1 MIKKITVIGGSS
13 TGHAAAAI
21 YSDKGFEVTLY
32 DSAAYEEALNK
43 VREIGTIQL
52 RGKVRMI
59 SKIAHVTT
67 DPAEAVKGAEL
78 IAVHVMSS
86 RHAEVARAIAPYVQD
101 GQHILIVP
109 GNLGAFVFRRVFDEM
124 GVTAKVTLTDQEGNL
139 CPCRLTGDA
148 EVTVGMELKPK
159 RIASLPSS
167 DTARVLEA
175 LEGVWDFKANK
186 NIFEGALNANN
197 VVMHI
202 GTSVLSASKIETMGD
217 DFILFQHG
225 FTPASVKVGHQIREE
240 RLQVMNALGI
250 EEHANPLGMYHKV
263 THSDEHPEI
272 SVFRTLSG
280 PNCVKHR
287 YLTEDCPNGLVPWSE
302 LGKLCG
308 VPTPTMDAVISI
320 YSLVHE
326 RDWRGI
332 GIDLER
338 LGLAGMTVEEIRAYL
353 KTGKK

>member
-1 MIKKITVIGGSS
+1 MIKKITVVGGSS

-21 YSDKGFEVTLY
+21 YSDRGFEVTLY
-32 DSAAYEEALNK
+32 DSSAYEKALNK
-43 VREIGTIQL
+43 VQELGTIQL

-86 RHAEVARAIAPYVQD
+86 RHEEVARAIAPYVQD

-109 GNLGAFVFRRVFDEM
+109 GNLGAFVFRKVFDEM
-124 GVTAKVTLTDQEGNL
+124 GVTAQVTLTDQEGNL

-167 DTARVLEA
+167 DTPRVLEA

-287 YLTEDCPNGLVPWSE
+287 YLTEDCE
-302 LGKLCG
+302 CG
-308 VPTPTMDAVISI
+308 AAILLSFAK
-320 YSLVHE
+320 
-326 RDWRGI
+326 
-332 GIDLER
+332 R
-338 LGLAGMTVEEIRAYL
+338 LGIEMPVLKAFVDVAGVITEEDYMANGRTLENLGFSPEMSIEEIMAAV
-353 KTGKK
+353 

>member
-21 YSDKGFEVTLY
+21 YSNKGFEVTLY
-32 DSAAYEEALNK
+32 DSTAYEEALNQVK
-43 VREIGTIQL
+43 KLGTIQL

-59 SKIAHVTT
+59 APIAHVTT
-67 DPAEAVKGAEL
+67 DPAEAVKDAEL

-86 RHAEVARAIAPYVQD
+86 RHEEVARAIAPYVQD

-148 EVTVGMELKPK
+148 EVTVGMPLKPK
-159 RIASLPSS
+159 RISSLPAS
-167 DTARVLEA
+167 DTARVIEA

-186 NIFEGALNANN
+186 NIFESTLNANN

-225 FTPASVKVGHQIREE
+225 FTPASVQVGKLIREE
-240 RLQVMNALGI
+240 RLQVLNALGV
-250 EEHANPLGMYHKV
+250 EEHANPLGMYEKV
-263 THSDEHPEI
+263 THYEDYPEI
-272 SVFRTLSG
+272 DVFRTLSG

-287 YLTEDCPNGLVPWSE
+287 YLTEDCG
-302 LGKLCG
+302 CG
-308 VPTPTMDAVISI
+308 AALLLSFA
-320 YSLVHE
+320 
-326 RDWRGI
+326 R
-332 GIDLER
+332 R
-338 LGLAGMTVEEIRAYL
+338 LGIEMPVLKAFVDVAGIITEEDYMADGRTLENLGFGPEMTVEEIMAAV
-353 KTGKK
+353 

>member
-1 MIKKITVIGGSS
+1 MIKNITVVGGGS

-32 DSAAYEEALNK
+32 DSTAYEKELKK
-43 VREIGTIQL
+43 VQEIGTIEL
-52 RGKVRMI
+52 HGKVRMI

-67 DPAEAVKGAEL
+67 DPAEAVKDAEL

-86 RHAEVARAIAPYVQD
+86 RHEEVARAIAPYVHD

-109 GNLGAFVFRRVFDEM
+109 GNLGAFVFRKVFGEM

-148 EVTVGMELKPK
+148 EVTVGMPLKPK

-167 DTARVLEA
+167 DTAQVIKA
-175 LEGVWDFKANK
+175 LEGVWDFMPNK
-186 NIFEGALNANN
+186 NVFECTLNANN

-225 FTPASVKVGHQIREE
+225 FTPAAVKVGEQIREE
-240 RLQVMNALGI
+240 RLKVMNALGI

-272 SVFRTLSG
+272 DVFRTLSG

-287 YLTEDCPNGLVPWSE
+287 YLTEDCE
-302 LGKLCG
+302 CG
-308 VPTPTMDAVISI
+308 AAILLSFAK
-320 YSLVHE
+320 
-326 RDWRGI
+326 
-332 GIDLER
+332 R
-338 LGLAGMTVEEIRAYL
+338 LGIEMPVLKAFVDVAGIITEEDYMANGRTLGNLGFGADMSIEEIMAAV
-353 KTGKK
+353 

>member
-1 MIKKITVIGGSS
+1 MIKKITVVGGSS

-21 YSDKGFEVTLY
+21 YSDRGFEVTLY
-32 DSAAYEEALNK
+32 DSSAYEKALNK
-43 VREIGTIQL
+43 VQELGTIQL

-78 IAVHVMSS
+78 IAIHVMSS
-86 RHAEVARAIAPYVQD
+86 RHEEVARAIAPYVQD

-109 GNLGAFVFRRVFDEM
+109 GNLGAFVFRKVFDEM
-124 GVTAKVTLTDQEGNL
+124 GVTAQVTLTDQEGNL

-167 DTARVLEA
+167 DTPRVLEA

-202 GTSVLSASKIETMGD
+202 GTSVLSVSKIETMGD

-287 YLTEDCPNGLVPWSE
+287 YLTEDCE
-302 LGKLCG
+302 CG
-308 VPTPTMDAVISI
+308 AAILLSFAK
-320 YSLVHE
+320 
-326 RDWRGI
+326 
-332 GIDLER
+332 R
-338 LGLAGMTVEEIRAYL
+338 LGIEMPVLKAFVDVAGVITEEDYMANGRTLENLGFSPEMSIEEIMAAV
-353 KTGKK
+353 

>member
-59 SKIAHVTT
+59 APIAHVTT
-67 DPAEAVKGAEL
+67 DPAEAVKDAEL

-86 RHAEVARAIAPYVQD
+86 RHEEVARAIAPYVHD

-109 GNLGAFVFRRVFDEM
+109 GNLGVFVFRKVFDEM

-148 EVTVGMELKPK
+148 EVTVGMPLKPK

-167 DTARVLEA
+167 DTARVIEA

-186 NIFEGALNANN
+186 NVFECTLNANN

-202 GTSVLSASKIETMGD
+202 GTSVLATARIEDMGD

-225 FTPASVKVGHQIREE
+225 FTPASVRVGHLIREE
-240 RLQVMNALGI
+240 RLQVLNALGV
-250 EEHANPLGMYHKV
+250 EEHANPLGMYDKV
-263 THSDEHPEI
+263 THPDEHPEI

-287 YLTEDCPNGLVPWSE
+287 YLTEDCG
-302 LGKLCG
+302 CG
-308 VPTPTMDAVISI
+308 AALLLSFAN
-320 YSLVHE
+320 
-326 RDWRGI
+326 
-332 GIDLER
+332 R
-338 LGLAGMTVEEIRAYL
+338 LGIKMPVLKAFVDVAGIITEEDYMADGRTLENLGFGPDMTVEEIMAAV
-353 KTGKK
+353 

>member
-1 MIKKITVIGGSS
+1 MIKKITVVGGSS

-21 YSDKGFEVTLY
+21 YSDRGFEVTLY
-32 DSAAYEEALNK
+32 DSTAYEKALNK
-43 VREIGTIQL
+43 VQELGTIQL

-59 SKIAHVTT
+59 APIAHVTT
-67 DPAEAVKGAEL
+67 DPAEAVRGAEL

-109 GNLGAFVFRRVFDEM
+109 GNLGAFVFRKVFDEM

-217 DFILFQHG
+217 EFILFQHG
-225 FTPASVKVGHQIREE
+225 FTPAAVKVGHQIREE

-287 YLTEDCPNGLVPWSE
+287 YLTEDCE
-302 LGKLCG
+302 CG
-308 VPTPTMDAVISI
+308 AAILLSFAK
-320 YSLVHE
+320 
-326 RDWRGI
+326 
-332 GIDLER
+332 R
-338 LGLAGMTVEEIRAYL
+338 LGIEMPVLKAFVDVAGIITEEDYMANGRTLENLGFSAEMSIEEIMAAV
-353 KTGKK
+353 